1 MKYLRI
7 KAISNCVGIRRSSVD
22 YINKVSDLNKKF
34 EYPLNLI
41 DLKIDEN
48 LNKGIFFQNEVLLKC
63 GTPIGINL
71 VRTVNGLN
79 KEEKEYVYFEILPL
93 ELDEE
98 AAPFYEDSIK
108 NGYIFDE
115 KAGEFEYILGL
126 IYENSDLDKTNE
138 YFKLSKK
145 KNFSLA
151 SNKVKDNHII

>member
-98 AAPFYEDSIK
+98 AAPFYEGSIK

-126 IYENSDLDKTNE
+126 IYENSDLDKANE

>member
-22 YINKVSDLNKKF
+22 YINKASDLNKKF

-48 LNKGIFFQNEVLLKC
+48 LDKGIFFQNEVSLKC

-98 AAPFYEDSIK
+98 AVPFYEDSIK
-108 NGYIFDE
+108 KGYIFDE

-126 IYENSDLDKTNE
+126 IYENFDLDKANE

-151 SNKVKDNHII
+151 SNKVRDNHII

>member
-48 LNKGIFFQNEVLLKC
+48 LNKGIFFQNEVSLKC

-71 VRTVNGLN
+71 ARTVNGLN

-126 IYENSDLDKTNE
+126 IYENSDLDKANE

>member
-48 LNKGIFFQNEVLLKC
+48 LDKGIFFQNEVLLKC

-98 AAPFYEDSIK
+98 VVPFYEDSIK

-126 IYENSDLDKTNE
+126 IYENSDLDKANE

-151 SNKVKDNHII
+151 SNKVRDNHII

>member
-48 LNKGIFFQNEVLLKC
+48 LDKGIFFQNEVSLKC

-71 VRTVNGLN
+71 VRAVNGLN

-126 IYENSDLDKTNE
+126 IYENSDLDKANE

>member
-126 IYENSDLDKTNE
+126 IYENSDLDKANE

>member
-22 YINKVSDLNKKF
+22 YINKVSDLNKRF

-41 DLKIDEN
+41 DLKIEEN
-48 LNKGIFFQNEVLLKC
+48 LDKGIFFQNEVSLKY

-126 IYENSDLDKTNE
+126 IYENSDLDKANE

>member
-126 IYENSDLDKTNE
+126 IYENSDLDKAN
-138 YFKLSKK
+138 
-145 KNFSLA
+145 
-151 SNKVKDNHII
+151 

>member
-48 LNKGIFFQNEVLLKC
+48 LDKGIFFQNEVLLKC

-126 IYENSDLDKTNE
+126 IYENSDLDKANE

-151 SNKVKDNHII
+151 SNKVNDNHII

>member
-48 LNKGIFFQNEVLLKC
+48 LDKGIFFQNEVSLKC

-71 VRTVNGLN
+71 VRIVNGLN

-126 IYENSDLDKTNE
+126 IYENSDLDKASE

>member
-1 MKYLRI
+1 M
-7 KAISNCVGIRRSSVD
+7 
-22 YINKVSDLNKKF
+22 
-34 EYPLNLI
+34 
-41 DLKIDEN
+41 
-48 LNKGIFFQNEVLLKC
+48 LLKC

-98 AAPFYEDSIK
+98 AVLFYEDSIK

-126 IYENSDLDKTNE
+126 IYENSDLDKANE

-151 SNKVKDNHII
+151 SNKVRDNHII

>member
-126 IYENSDLDKTNE
+126 IYENSDLNKANE